1 MFGKN
6 TDSFFVEMLWTINN
20 FFNLE
25 MRISVFF
32 LVLIF
37 TLLVN
42 SSGSLLAQ
50 RLLTL
55 DLKIAGSE
63 KGHPAWETLPDTY
76 SDSLSLVGNLQ
87 KIVTSLRND
96 AYLAASIDTILWRDT
111 MAQVIL
117 QTGPQYEWSSL
128 ENGDVE
134 TVFLEQ
140 VGFRKRLLDG
150 KPFRYRELVKIQEK
164 LLNYAENNGYPFALV
179 WLDDIVIKDGK
190 IGAKIFMKKNRLI
203 FFDKIKIFGNAKI
216 TTRYLEN
223 YLGIRNG
230 ELYSRDKVLKIK
242 SRLRELP
249 FVIEK
254 QNATVTFEGDQATI
268 NLFIDKKNASRF
280 DFLVG
285 LQPRSQSSGPNNPEV
300 QTFQLTGTFNADLNN
315 QFGRGEKIYAEFQQ
329 LRPQTQE
336 LNVELGYPY
345 ILDTP
350 FGMDLKFDL
359 YKRDT
364 AYLDIISDLGV
375 QYLFEAGTYL
385 RVFWNRTTT
394 NVLSVNE
401 SQILQTR
408 RLPTILDISRSSFG
422 LEYQVQKLNYRFN
435 PSKGWMLNLRGG
447 AGLKRINKNNKILEL
462 ASTEFDPEILYDT
475 INLQSFQYQLSGQ
488 AAYYFPLS
496 RRTVLKTGIRGG
508 YIIADSPVYQNEQFR
523 IGGNRILRGFD
534 EESIFVTNYAV
545 ATLELRLLLGQNS
558 YLFAFGDL
566 GYTENIR
573 VDQRNFDRPAGMGAG
588 ITFETKVGL
597 FGFSLAVGKQQNTG
611 FDFRSVKTH
620 FGYVSLF

>member
-1 MFGKN
+1 MGIRVLFL
-6 TDSFFVEMLWTINN
+6 FFI
-20 FFNLE
+20 
-25 MRISVFF
+25 I
-32 LVLIF
+32 
-37 TLLVN
+37 LLFYNN
-42 SSGSLLAQ
+42 SSLVAQ
-50 RLLTL
+50 RSVTL
-55 DLKIAGSE
+55 DLKIVGIKKTHS
-63 KGHPAWETLPDTY
+63 AWEELPDTY
-76 SDSLSLVGNLQ
+76 PDTLSLLGDLQ
-87 KIVTSLRND
+87 NIIADLRND
-96 AYLAASIDTILWRDT
+96 AYLAASIDTVVWRDT
-111 MAQVIL
+111 VAQVNL
-117 QTGPQYEWSSL
+117 QTGPQYEWASL
-128 ENGDVE
+128 ENGNVE
-134 TVFLEQ
+134 AVFLEQ
-140 VGFRKRLLDG
+140 VGFRERLLDG
-150 KPFRYRELVKIQEK
+150 KPFRYRELVKIQEN
-164 LLNYAENNGYPFALV
+164 LLNYAENNGYPFASV
-179 WLDDIVIKDGK
+179 WLDEIVIEDGK
-190 IGAKIFMKKNRLI
+190 IGAKIFMQKSRLT

-216 TTRYLEN
+216 TNRYLEN
-223 YLGIRNG
+223 YLGIKNG
-230 ELYSRDKVLKIK
+230 ELYSREKVLKIK

-254 QNATVTFEGDQATI
+254 QNATVTFAGDQATI

-285 LQPRSQSSGPNNPEV
+285 LQPNNQSTGPNNPNV
-300 QTFQLTGTFNADLNN
+300 RTFQLTGTFNADLNN

-329 LRPQTQE
+329 LRPETQE
-336 LNVELGYPY
+336 LNVELAYPY

-350 FGMDLKFDL
+350 FGGDLKFDL

-364 AYLDIISDLGV
+364 AYLDVISDLGI

-385 RVFWNRTTT
+385 RVFWNRSIT

-401 SQILQTR
+401 ALILQSR
-408 RLPTILDISRSSFG
+408 RLPSILDVNRSSFG
-422 LEYQVQKLNYRFN
+422 LEYQIQKLNYRFN

-447 AGLKRINKNNKILEL
+447 AGLKRIDKNNKILEL
-462 ASTEFDPEILYDT
+462 ASAEFDPEMLYDT
-475 INLQSFQYQLSGQ
+475 VNLQSFQYQLSGQ

-508 YIIADSPVYQNEQFR
+508 YIIGDSPVYQNEQFR

-545 ATLELRLLLGQNS
+545 ATLELRFLLGQNS

-573 VDQRNFDRPAGMGAG
+573 IDQRNFDRPAGMGAG

>member
-1 MFGKN
+1 
-6 TDSFFVEMLWTINN
+6 
-20 FFNLE
+20 
-25 MRISVFF
+25 MRIGVFF
-32 LVLIF
+32 WVLI
-37 TLLVN
+37 TMLLYISSSSLLV
-42 SSGSLLAQ
+42 AQ
-50 RLLTL
+50 RSVVL
-55 DLKIAGSE
+55 DLKITGTE
-63 KGHPAWETLPDTY
+63 KMHPAWEELPEVY
-76 SDSLSLVGNLQ
+76 SDSLSLVENLQ
-87 KIVTSLRND
+87 EIITVLHND
-96 AYLAASIDTILWRDT
+96 AYLAASIDTIIWRDT
-111 MAQVIL
+111 VAMVNL
-117 QTGPQYEWSSL
+117 QTGPQYEWTSL
-128 ENGDVE
+128 QNGNVEN
-134 TVFLEQ
+134 VFLEQ
-140 VGFRKRLLDG
+140 VGFRERLLDG
-150 KPFRYRELVKIQEK
+150 KPFRYQELVKIQEN
-164 LLNYAENNGYPFALV
+164 LLSYAENNGYPFASV
-179 WLDDIVIKDGK
+179 WLDDILIEEGK
-190 IGAKIFMKKNRLI
+190 IGAKIFMQKNRLI
-203 FFDKIKIFGNAKI
+203 YFDKIKIYGNAKI

-223 YLGIRNG
+223 YLGVKSG
-230 ELYSRDKVLKIK
+230 ELYSREQVLKIK
-242 SRLRELP
+242 TRLRELP

-254 QNATVTFEGDQATI
+254 QNATVTFVGDQATI
-268 NLFIDKKNASRF
+268 NLFIDRKNASRF

-285 LQPRSQSSGPNNPEV
+285 LQPRTQSAGPNTPEV
-300 QTFQLTGTFNADLNN
+300 RTFQLTGTFNADLNN

-336 LNVELGYPY
+336 LNIELGYPY

-364 AYLDIISDLGV
+364 AYLDVISDLGV

-385 RVFWNRTTT
+385 RVFWNQSTT
-394 NVLSVNE
+394 NVLSINE
-401 SQILQTR
+401 ALLLQSR
-408 RLPTILDISRSSFG
+408 RLPTILDINRSSFG
-422 LEYQVQKLNYRFN
+422 LEYQIQKLNYRFN

-462 ASTEFDPEILYDT
+462 ASTEFDPEALYDT

-488 AAYYFPLS
+488 AAYYFSLS

-508 YIIADSPVYQNEQFR
+508 YILADNPVYQNEQFR

-566 GYTENIR
+566 GYTENVR

-620 FGYVSLF
+620 FGYVSMF

>member
-1 MFGKN
+1 MTAHFWVR
-6 TDSFFVEMLWTINN
+6 FFFIQ
-20 FFNLE
+20 
-25 MRISVFF
+25 
-32 LVLIF
+32 LILLSSYGSND
-37 TLLVN
+37 LLV
-42 SSGSLLAQ
+42 AQ
-50 RLLTL
+50 RPITL
-55 DLKIAGSE
+55 DLKITGTE
-63 KGHPAWETLPDTY
+63 KEHSAWEELPSTY
-76 SDSLSLVGNLQ
+76 PDSLSLIGNLQ
-87 KIVTSLRND
+87 TILTNLRND
-96 AYLAASIDTILWRDT
+96 AYLAASIDTVVWRDT
-111 MAQVIL
+111 VAQVAL
-117 QTGPQYEWSSL
+117 ETGPKYEWTSL
-128 ENGDVE
+128 ENGNVE
-134 TVFLEQ
+134 AVFLEQ
-140 VGFRKRLLDG
+140 VGFRERLLDG
-150 KPFRYRELVKIQEK
+150 KPFRYRALVKIQES
-164 LLNYAENNGYPFALV
+164 LLNYAENNGYPFASV
-179 WLDDIVIKDGK
+179 WLDDIVIEDGK
-190 IGAKIFMKKNRLI
+190 IGAKIFMQKNKLI
-203 FFDKIKIFGNAKI
+203 FFDKVKIFGNAKI

-223 YLGIRNG
+223 YLGIKNG

-249 FVIEK
+249 FVVQK
-254 QNATVTFEGDQATI
+254 QNATVTFAGDQATI

-285 LQPRSQSSGPNNPEV
+285 LQPRNQSTGPNTPEV
-300 QTFQLTGTFNADLNN
+300 RTFQLTGTFNADLNN

-336 LNVELGYPY
+336 LNIELAYPY

-364 AYLDIISDLGV
+364 AYLDVISDLGI

-385 RVFWNRTTT
+385 RVFWNRSTT

-401 SQILQTR
+401 ALLLQSR

-422 LEYQVQKLNYRFN
+422 LEYQIQKLNYRFN

-462 ASTEFDPEILYDT
+462 ASIEFDPETLYDT

-488 AAYYFPLS
+488 VAYYFPLS
-496 RRTVLKTGIRGG
+496 RRTVLKTGVRGG
-508 YIIADSPVYQNEQFR
+508 YIIADNPVYQNEQFR

-588 ITFETKVGL
+588 ITFETRVGL

>member
-1 MFGKN
+1 
-6 TDSFFVEMLWTINN
+6 
-20 FFNLE
+20 

-32 LVLIF
+32 LILMIM
-37 TLLVN
+37 LLNIN
-42 SSGSLLAQ
+42 SSSSLVAQ
-50 RLLTL
+50 RSLTL
-55 DLKIAGSE
+55 ELKITDTE
-63 KGHPAWETLPDTY
+63 KSHSAWKELPDTY
-76 SDSLSLVGNLQ
+76 PDTLSLIENLQ
-87 KIVTSLRND
+87 SIIANLRND
-96 AYLAASIDTILWRDT
+96 AYLAASIDTVIWRDT
-111 MAQVIL
+111 VAQVNL
-117 QTGPQYEWSSL
+117 QTGPQYEWTSL
-128 ENGDVE
+128 ENGNVE
-134 TVFLEQ
+134 PVFLEQ
-140 VGFRKRLLDG
+140 VGFRERLLDG
-150 KPFRYRELVKIQEK
+150 KPFRYRELVKIQEN
-164 LLNYAENNGYPFALV
+164 LLNYAENHGYPFASV
-179 WLDDIVIKDGK
+179 WLDEIVIEDGK
-190 IGAKIFMKKNRLI
+190 IGAKIFMQKSRLT

-223 YLGIRNG
+223 YLGIKNG
-230 ELYSRDKVLKIK
+230 ELYSREKVLKIK

-249 FVIEK
+249 FVVEK
-254 QNATVTFEGDQATI
+254 QNATVTFAGDQATI

-285 LQPRSQSSGPNNPEV
+285 LQPNNQSTGPNNPNV
-300 QTFQLTGTFNADLNN
+300 RTFQLTGTFNADLNN

-336 LNVELGYPY
+336 LNIALAYPY

-364 AYLDIISDLGV
+364 AYLDVISDLGI

-385 RVFWNRTTT
+385 RVFWNRSTT

-401 SQILQTR
+401 ALILQSQ
-408 RLPTILDISRSSFG
+408 RLPSILDISRSSFG
-422 LEYQVQKLNYRFN
+422 LEYQIQKLNYRFN

-447 AGLKRINKNNKILEL
+447 AGLKRVNKNNKILEL
-462 ASTEFDPEILYDT
+462 ASTEFNPEILYDT

-588 ITFETKVGL
+588 ITFETRVGL

>member
-1 MFGKN
+1 
-6 TDSFFVEMLWTINN
+6 
-20 FFNLE
+20 
-25 MRISVFF
+25 MRIGVFF
-32 LVLIF
+32 WVLI
-37 TLLVN
+37 TMLLYISSSSLLV
-42 SSGSLLAQ
+42 AQ
-50 RLLTL
+50 RSVVL
-55 DLKIAGSE
+55 DLKITGTE
-63 KGHPAWETLPDTY
+63 KMHPAWEELPEAY
-76 SDSLSLVGNLQ
+76 SDSLSLVENLQ
-87 KIVTSLRND
+87 EIITVLHND
-96 AYLAASIDTILWRDT
+96 AYLAASIDTIIWRDT
-111 MAQVIL
+111 VAMVNL
-117 QTGPQYEWSSL
+117 QTGPQYEWTSL
-128 ENGDVE
+128 QNGNVEN
-134 TVFLEQ
+134 VFLEQ
-140 VGFRKRLLDG
+140 VGFRERLLDG
-150 KPFRYRELVKIQEK
+150 KPFRYQELVKIQEN
-164 LLNYAENNGYPFALV
+164 LLSYAENNGYPFASV
-179 WLDDIVIKDGK
+179 WLDDILIEEGK
-190 IGAKIFMKKNRLI
+190 IGAKIFMQKNRLI
-203 FFDKIKIFGNAKI
+203 YFDKIKIYGNAKI

-223 YLGIRNG
+223 YLGVKSG
-230 ELYSRDKVLKIK
+230 ELYSREQVLKIK
-242 SRLRELP
+242 TRLRELP

-254 QNATVTFEGDQATI
+254 QNATVTFVGDQATI
-268 NLFIDKKNASRF
+268 NLFIDRKNASRF

-285 LQPRSQSSGPNNPEV
+285 LQPRTQSAGPNTPEV
-300 QTFQLTGTFNADLNN
+300 RTFQLTGTFNADLNN

-336 LNVELGYPY
+336 LNIELGYPY

-364 AYLDIISDLGV
+364 AYLDVISDLGV

-385 RVFWNRTTT
+385 RVFWNQSTT
-394 NVLSVNE
+394 NVLSINE
-401 SQILQTR
+401 ALLLQSR
-408 RLPTILDISRSSFG
+408 RLPTILDINRSSFG
-422 LEYQVQKLNYRFN
+422 LEYQIQKLNYRFN

-462 ASTEFDPEILYDT
+462 ASTEFDPEALYDT

-488 AAYYFPLS
+488 AAYYFSLS

-508 YIIADSPVYQNEQFR
+508 YILADNPVYQNEQFR

-566 GYTENIR
+566 GYTENVR

-620 FGYVSLF
+620 FGYVSMF

>member
-1 MFGKN
+1 
-6 TDSFFVEMLWTINN
+6 
-20 FFNLE
+20 
-25 MRISVFF
+25 MRIGVFF
-32 LVLIF
+32 SVLII
-37 TLLVN
+37 LLLYID
-42 SSGSLLAQ
+42 SSSSLVAQ
-50 RLLTL
+50 RPVTL
-55 DLKIAGSE
+55 DLKITGSE
-63 KGHPAWETLPDTY
+63 KVHSAWESLPETY
-76 SDSLSLVGNLQ
+76 PDSLSLIENL
-87 KIVTSLRND
+87 KNTIASLHND
-96 AYLAASIDTILWRDT
+96 AYLAASIDTVIWRDT
-111 MAQVIL
+111 VAQVNL
-117 QTGPQYEWSSL
+117 QTGAQYEWTSL
-128 ENGDVE
+128 ANGNVE
-134 TVFLEQ
+134 AVFLEQ
-140 VGFRKRLLDG
+140 IGFRERLLDG
-150 KPFRYRELVKIQEK
+150 KPFNYSQLIKIQEK
-164 LLNYAENNGYPFALV
+164 LLNYAENNGYPFASV
-179 WLDDIVIKDGK
+179 WLDDIVVAEEK
-190 IGAKIFMKKNRLI
+190 IGAKIFMEKSRLI
-203 FFDKIKIFGNAKI
+203 FFDKVKIFGNAKI

-223 YLGIRNG
+223 YLGIKNG

-254 QNATVTFEGDQATI
+254 QNATVTFSGDQATI

-285 LQPRSQSSGPNNPEV
+285 LQPGNQSTGPNNPDV
-300 QTFQLTGTFNADLNN
+300 RTFQLTGTFNADLNN

-336 LNVELGYPY
+336 LNIALAYPY

-350 FGMDLKFDL
+350 FGADLKFDL

-364 AYLDIISDLGV
+364 AYLDVISDLGI

-385 RVFWNRTTT
+385 RVFWNRSIT

-401 SQILQTR
+401 ALILQSR
-408 RLPTILDISRSSFG
+408 QLPSILDINRSSFG
-422 LEYQVQKLNYRFN
+422 VEYQIQKLNYRFN
-435 PSKGWMLNLRGG
+435 PSRGWMLNVRGG
-447 AGLKRINKNNKILEL
+447 AGLKRIDKNNKILEL
-462 ASTEFDPEILYDT
+462 TTNEFDPESLYDT
-475 INLQSFQYQLSGQ
+475 IDLQSFQYQLSGQ

>member
-1 MFGKN
+1 MK
-6 TDSFFVEMLWTINN
+6 
-20 FFNLE
+20 
-25 MRISVFF
+25 ISVFLLMLITMLLNIDSSNS
-32 LVLIF
+32 LV
-37 TLLVN
+37 
-42 SSGSLLAQ
+42 AQ
-50 RLLTL
+50 RPVTL
-55 DLKIAGSE
+55 DLKITGTE
-63 KGHPAWETLPDTY
+63 KEHPAWEELAETY
-76 SDSLSLVGNLQ
+76 SDSLALIENLQ
-87 KIVTSLRND
+87 TILTSLRND
-96 AYLAASIDTILWRDT
+96 AYLTASIDTVIWRDT
-111 MAQVIL
+111 VAQAIL
-117 QTGPQYEWSSL
+117 ETGKQYEWTSL
-128 ENGDVE
+128 ENGNVE
-134 TVFLEQ
+134 SVFLEQ
-140 VGFRKRLLDG
+140 VGFRERLLDG
-150 KPFRYRELVKIQEK
+150 KPFRYTKLVQIQEK
-164 LLNYAENNGYPFALV
+164 LLNYAENNGYPFASV
-179 WLDDIVIKDGK
+179 WLDDIVIEEGK
-190 IGAKIFMKKNRLI
+190 IGAKIFMQKNRLI
-203 FFDKIKIFGNAKI
+203 FFDKIKIQGDAKI

-223 YLGIRNG
+223 YLGIKNG
-230 ELYSRDKVLKIK
+230 ELYSRDKILKIK

-254 QNATVTFEGDQATI
+254 QNATVSFAGDQATI
-268 NLFIDKKNASRF
+268 NLFINKKNASRF

-285 LQPRSQSSGPNNPEV
+285 LQPRNQSTGPNNPDV
-300 QTFQLTGTFNADLNN
+300 RTFQLTGTFNADLNN

-329 LRPQTQE
+329 LRPETQE
-336 LNVELGYPY
+336 LNVELAYPY

-350 FGMDLKFDL
+350 FGVDLKFDL

-364 AYLDIISDLGV
+364 AYLDVISDLGI

-385 RVFWNRTTT
+385 RVFWNRSVT
-394 NVLSVNE
+394 NVLSINE
-401 SQILQTR
+401 ALLLQSR
-408 RLPTILDISRSSFG
+408 QLPSILDINRSSFG
-422 LEYQVQKLNYRFN
+422 LEYQIQKLNYRFN

-462 ASTEFDPEILYDT
+462 ATPEFDTETLYDT
-475 INLQSFQYQLSGQ
+475 INLQSFQYQLSGE

-496 RRTVLKTGIRGG
+496 RRTVLKTGVRGG
-508 YIIADSPVYQNEQFR
+508 YIIADSPIYQNEQFR

>member
-1 MFGKN
+1 MLLN
-6 TDSFFVEMLWTINN
+6 IDSSN
-20 FFNLE
+20 
-25 MRISVFF
+25 S
-32 LVLIF
+32 LV
-37 TLLVN
+37 
-42 SSGSLLAQ
+42 AQ
-50 RLLTL
+50 RPVTL
-55 DLKIAGSE
+55 DLKITGTE
-63 KGHPAWETLPDTY
+63 KEHPAWEELAETY
-76 SDSLSLVGNLQ
+76 SDSLALIENLQ
-87 KIVTSLRND
+87 TILTSLRND
-96 AYLAASIDTILWRDT
+96 AYLTASIDTVIWRDT
-111 MAQVIL
+111 VAQAIL
-117 QTGPQYEWSSL
+117 ETGKQYEWTSL
-128 ENGDVE
+128 ENGNVE
-134 TVFLEQ
+134 SVFLEQ
-140 VGFRKRLLDG
+140 VGFRERLLDG
-150 KPFRYRELVKIQEK
+150 KPFRYTKLVQIQEK
-164 LLNYAENNGYPFALV
+164 LLNYAENNGYPFASV
-179 WLDDIVIKDGK
+179 WLDDIVIEEGK
-190 IGAKIFMKKNRLI
+190 IGAKIFMQKNRLI
-203 FFDKIKIFGNAKI
+203 FFDKIKIQGDAKI

-223 YLGIRNG
+223 YLGIKNG
-230 ELYSRDKVLKIK
+230 ELYSRDKILKIK

-254 QNATVTFEGDQATI
+254 QNATVSFAGDQATI
-268 NLFIDKKNASRF
+268 NLFINKKNASRF

-285 LQPRSQSSGPNNPEV
+285 LQPRNQSTGPNNPDV
-300 QTFQLTGTFNADLNN
+300 RTFQLTGTFNADLNN

-329 LRPQTQE
+329 LRPETQE
-336 LNVELGYPY
+336 LNVELAYPY

-350 FGMDLKFDL
+350 FGVDLKFDL

-364 AYLDIISDLGV
+364 AYLDVISDLGI

-385 RVFWNRTTT
+385 RVFWNRSVT
-394 NVLSVNE
+394 NVLSINE
-401 SQILQTR
+401 ALLLQSR
-408 RLPTILDISRSSFG
+408 QLPSILDINRSSFG
-422 LEYQVQKLNYRFN
+422 LEYQIQKLNYRFN

-462 ASTEFDPEILYDT
+462 ATPEFDTETLYDT
-475 INLQSFQYQLSGQ
+475 INLQSFQYQLSGE

-496 RRTVLKTGIRGG
+496 RRTVLKTGVRGG
-508 YIIADSPVYQNEQFR
+508 YIIADSPIYQNEQFR

>member
-1 MFGKN
+1 
-6 TDSFFVEMLWTINN
+6 
-20 FFNLE
+20 

-32 LVLIF
+32 WVLVI
-37 TLLVN
+37 LLLYID
-42 SSGSLLAQ
+42 SSSSLVAQ
-50 RLLTL
+50 RSVAL
-55 DLKIAGSE
+55 DLKITGTE
-63 KGHPAWETLPDTY
+63 KEHPAWEELAKTY
-76 SDSLSLVGNLQ
+76 SDSLALIGELQ
-87 KIVTSLRND
+87 TIISNLRND
-96 AYLAASIDTILWRDT
+96 AYLAASIDTVVWRDT
-111 MAQVIL
+111 VAQVTL
-117 QTGPQYEWSSL
+117 ETGAQYEWTSL
-128 ENGDVE
+128 ENGNVE
-134 TVFLEQ
+134 LVFLEQ
-140 VGFRKRLLDG
+140 VGFRERLLDG
-150 KPFRYRELVKIQEK
+150 KPFRYSQLVKIQEK
-164 LLNYAENNGYPFALV
+164 LLNYAENNGYPFASV
-179 WLDDIVIKDGK
+179 WLDDITIEDGK
-190 IGAKIFMKKNRLI
+190 IGAKIFMKKNKLI
-203 FFDKIKIFGNAKI
+203 FFDKVKIHGNAKI

-230 ELYSRDKVLKIK
+230 ELYSREKVLKIK

-249 FVIEK
+249 FVTEK
-254 QNATVTFEGDQATI
+254 QNATVSFAGDQATI
-268 NLFIDKKNASRF
+268 NLFVNKKNASRF

-285 LQPRSQSSGPNNPEV
+285 LQPRNQSAGPNTPEV
-300 QTFQLTGTFNADLNN
+300 RTFQLTGTFNADLNN
-315 QFGRGEKIYAEFQQ
+315 QFGRGEKIYIEFQQ
-329 LRPQTQE
+329 LRPETQE
-336 LNVELGYPY
+336 LNLELAYPY

-364 AYLDIISDLGV
+364 AYLDVISDLGI

-385 RVFWNRTTT
+385 RVFWNRSIT
-394 NVLSVNE
+394 NVLSINE
-401 SQILQTR
+401 ALLLQSR
-408 RLPTILDISRSSFG
+408 RLPTILDINRSSFG
-422 LEYQVQKLNYRFN
+422 LEYQIQKLNYRFN

-447 AGLKRINKNNKILEL
+447 AGLKKINKNNKILEL
-462 ASTEFDPEILYDT
+462 ASTEFDPESLYDT

-496 RRTVLKTGIRGG
+496 RRTVLKTGVRGG
-508 YIIADSPVYQNEQFR
+508 YIIADNPVYQNEQFR

-620 FGYVSLF
+620 FGYVSMF

>member
-1 MFGKN
+1 
-6 TDSFFVEMLWTINN
+6 
-20 FFNLE
+20 

-32 LVLIF
+32 WVLVI
-37 TLLVN
+37 LLFYID
-42 SSGSLLAQ
+42 SGSSLVAQ
-50 RLLTL
+50 RSVAL
-55 DLKIAGSE
+55 DLKITGTE
-63 KGHPAWETLPDTY
+63 KEHPAWEELAKTY
-76 SDSLSLVGNLQ
+76 SDSLALIGELQ
-87 KIVTSLRND
+87 TIITNLRND
-96 AYLAASIDTILWRDT
+96 AYLAASIDTVIWRDT
-111 MAQVIL
+111 IAQVTL
-117 QTGPQYEWSSL
+117 ETGAQYEWTSL
-128 ENGDVE
+128 ENGNVE
-134 TVFLEQ
+134 SVFLEQ
-140 VGFRKRLLDG
+140 VGFRERLLDG
-150 KPFRYRELVKIQEK
+150 KPFRYTQLVKIQEK
-164 LLNYAENNGYPFALV
+164 LLNYAENNGYPFASV
-179 WLDDIVIKDGK
+179 WLDDIVIEDGK
-190 IGAKIFMKKNRLI
+190 IGAKIFMQKNKLI
-203 FFDKIKIFGNAKI
+203 FFDKIKIQGNAKI

-230 ELYSRDKVLKIK
+230 ELYSREKILKIK

-249 FVIEK
+249 FVTEK
-254 QNATVTFEGDQATI
+254 QNATVSFTGDQATI
-268 NLFIDKKNASRF
+268 NLFVNKKNASRF

-285 LQPRSQSSGPNNPEV
+285 LQPRNQSAGPNTPEV
-300 QTFQLTGTFNADLNN
+300 RTFQLTGTFNADLNN

-336 LNVELGYPY
+336 LNVALAYPY

-364 AYLDIISDLGV
+364 AYLDVISDLGI

-385 RVFWNRTTT
+385 RVFWNRSTT

-401 SQILQTR
+401 ALLLQSR
-408 RLPTILDISRSSFG
+408 RLPAILDINRSSFG
-422 LEYQVQKLNYRFN
+422 LEYQIQKLNYRFN

-447 AGLKRINKNNKILEL
+447 AGLKKINKNNKILEL
-462 ASTEFDPEILYDT
+462 ASTEFDPETLYDT

-508 YIIADSPVYQNEQFR
+508 YIIADNPVYQNEQFR

-620 FGYVSLF
+620 FGYVSMF

>member
-1 MFGKN
+1 
-6 TDSFFVEMLWTINN
+6 
-20 FFNLE
+20 
-25 MRISVFF
+25 MRIGEFF
-32 LVLIF
+32 SILIILLLYIDSSSSLV
-37 TLLVN
+37 
-42 SSGSLLAQ
+42 AQ
-50 RLLTL
+50 RPVSL
-55 DLKIAGSE
+55 DLKITGSE
-63 KGHPAWETLPDTY
+63 KAHSAWESLSETY
-76 SDSLSLVGNLQ
+76 PDSLSLIENL
-87 KIVTSLRND
+87 KNTIANLHND
-96 AYLAASIDTILWRDT
+96 AYLAASIDTVIWRDT
-111 MAQVIL
+111 VAQVDL
-117 QTGPQYEWSSL
+117 QPGPQYEWTSL
-128 ENGDVE
+128 ANGNVE
-134 TVFLEQ
+134 AVFLEQ
-140 VGFRKRLLDG
+140 IGFRERLLDG
-150 KPFRYRELVKIQEK
+150 KPFNYSQLIKIQEK
-164 LLNYAENNGYPFALV
+164 LLNYAENNGYPFASV
-179 WLDDIVIKDGK
+179 WLDDIVVAEGK
-190 IGAKIFMKKNRLI
+190 IGAKIFMEKSRLI

-223 YLGIRNG
+223 YLGIKNG

-249 FVIEK
+249 FVVEK
-254 QNATVTFEGDQATI
+254 QNATVTFSGDQATI

-285 LQPRSQSSGPNNPEV
+285 LQPGNQSTGPNNPDV
-300 QTFQLTGTFNADLNN
+300 RTFQLTGTFNADLNN

-336 LNVELGYPY
+336 LNIALAYPY

-350 FGMDLKFDL
+350 FGADLKFDL

-364 AYLDIISDLGV
+364 AYLDVISDLGI

-385 RVFWNRTTT
+385 RVFWNRSIT

-401 SQILQTR
+401 ALILQSR
-408 RLPTILDISRSSFG
+408 QLPSILDINRSSFG
-422 LEYQVQKLNYRFN
+422 VEYQIQKLNYRFN
-435 PSKGWMLNLRGG
+435 PSKGWMLNVRGG
-447 AGLKRINKNNKILEL
+447 AGLKRIDKNNKILEL
-462 ASTEFDPEILYDT
+462 ATNEFNPETLYDT
-475 INLQSFQYQLSGQ
+475 IDLQSFQYQLSGQ

>member
-1 MFGKN
+1 MF
-6 TDSFFVEMLWTINN
+6 FI
-20 FFNLE
+20 
-25 MRISVFF
+25 
-32 LVLIF
+32 
-37 TLLVN
+37 TLLFYNN
-42 SSGSLLAQ
+42 SSLVAQ
-50 RLLTL
+50 RSVTL
-55 DLKIAGSE
+55 DLKITGTE
-63 KGHPAWETLPDTY
+63 KEHSAWEELPETYPDT
-76 SDSLSLVGNLQ
+76 LSLIGNLQ
-87 KIVTSLRND
+87 NIIANLRSD
-96 AYLAASIDTILWRDT
+96 AYLTASIDTIIWRDT
-111 MAQVIL
+111 VAQVNL
-117 QTGPQYEWSSL
+117 QTGPQYEWTSL
-128 ENGDVE
+128 KNGNVE

-140 VGFRKRLLDG
+140 IRFRERLLDG
-150 KPFRYRELVKIQEK
+150 KPFRYRELVKIQES
-164 LLNYAENNGYPFALV
+164 LLNYAENNGYPFASV
-179 WLDDIVIKDGK
+179 WLDEVVIEDGK
-190 IGAKIFMKKNRLI
+190 IGAKIFMQKSRLT
-203 FFDKIKIFGNAKI
+203 FFDKVKIFGNAKI

-223 YLGIRNG
+223 YLGIQNG
-230 ELYSRDKVLKIK
+230 ELYSREKVLKIK

-249 FVIEK
+249 FVVEK
-254 QNATVTFEGDQATI
+254 QNATVTFAGDQATI
-268 NLFIDKKNASRF
+268 NLFVDKKNASRF

-285 LQPRSQSSGPNNPEV
+285 LQPNDRSAGPNNPNV
-300 QTFQLTGTFNADLNN
+300 RTFQLTGTFNADLNN

-336 LNVELGYPY
+336 LNIALAYPY

-364 AYLDIISDLGV
+364 AYLDVISDLGI

-385 RVFWNRTTT
+385 RVFWNRSTT

-401 SQILQTR
+401 ALILQRR
-408 RLPTILDISRSSFG
+408 RLPTILDINRTSFG
-422 LEYQVQKLNYRFN
+422 LEYQIQKLNYRFN

-462 ASTEFDPEILYDT
+462 ATNEFDPETLYDT

-496 RRTVLKTGIRGG
+496 RRTILKTGVRGG

-545 ATLELRLLLGQNS
+545 ATLELRFLLGQNS